1 MTLSRMHFKAIAEGL
16 RESNASNAQINAM
29 AEQVRKFNRNF
40 DLNRFQVASG
50 YKQPKTKKPRT
61 FKAR

>member
-1 MTLSRMHFKAIAEGL
+1 MSLSRMHFKAIAEGL
-16 RESNASNAQINAM
+16 RESNASNAQIMAM
-29 AEQVRKFNRNF
+29 AQQVRKFNRNF
-40 DLNRFQVASG
+40 DLNRFLDASG